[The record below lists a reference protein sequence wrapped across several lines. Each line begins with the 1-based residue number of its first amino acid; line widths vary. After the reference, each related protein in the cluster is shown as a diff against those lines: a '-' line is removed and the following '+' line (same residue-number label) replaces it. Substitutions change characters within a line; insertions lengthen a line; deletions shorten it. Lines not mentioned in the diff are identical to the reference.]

1 MQPASVVWVMVS
13 AALVMVMLPGLSLF
27 YSGLVRGKNALAT
40 AMHSFMCLGIV
51 LVVWMLWGY
60 SLAFGPTVSGVI
72 GNLDH
77 VALSGIAV
85 EPRAEQEI
93 PELLFMLYQGM
104 FAAITPALLA
114 GALAERVKF
123 RAFGAF
129 VVLWVTFVYCPLAH
143 WVWNDGG
150 WLYNQGVLDFA
161 GGFVVHM
168 SSGVAALAAAQI
180 LGRRI
185 VKEGE
190 TAPQPHSLMLVL
202 LGTGLLWFGWF
213 GFNGGSAL
221 AADTVAIQALVN
233 TNIAAAV
240 GALTWMI
247 IAWNRTHKPSVVGAA
262 SGAIAG
268 LAAVTP
274 AAGYVTAMPALVIG
288 IGASICCYI
297 AAESRINAMLD
308 DALDVWAIHGI
319 SGTWGCLALGLFAA
333 ASLTN
338 GAGGLFN
345 GNGDFFVAQIIGT
358 VATWVFAFTATW
370 IVFKVIETTI
380 GLRPTPEE
388 EALGLDAAEHGEA
401 AYMGLLTG

>member
-77 VALSGIAV
+77 VALNGIGMA
-85 EPRAEQEI
+85 PRGEQEI

-114 GALAERVKF
+114 GAIAERVKF

-143 WVWNDGG
+143 WVWGGG
-150 WLYNQGVLDFA
+150 WLSDQGVLDFA

-168 SSGVAALAAAQI
+168 SSGVAALAAAHVI
-180 LGRRI
+180 GHRHG
-185 VKEGE
+185 EGGLE
-190 TAPQPHSLMLVL
+190 SHSPMLVL

-213 GFNGGSAL
+213 GFNGGSAG
-221 AADTVAIQALVN
+221 AANTVAVQALVN
-233 TNIAAAV
+233 TNIAAAA

-274 AAGYVTAMPALVIG
+274 AAGFVTAMPALVIG
-288 IGASICCYI
+288 VGASVVCYI
-297 AAESRINAMLD
+297 AAESRINAMVD
-308 DALDVWAIHGI
+308 DTLDVWAIHGM

-333 ASLTN
+333 TTLTD
-338 GAGGLFN
+338 GAGGLFT

-358 VATWVFAFTATW
+358 VATWIFAFVVTW
-370 IVFKVIETTI
+370 IIFKVIETTI

-388 EALGLDAAEHGEA
+388 EALGLDETEHGEP
-401 AYMGLLTG
+401 AYLGLAG